1 MDGILAVDKPAG
13 ITSHDVVDHVRRV
26 AGMRRI
32 GHTGTLD
39 PRATGLLLLCLGRAT
54 RLSEFF
60 IGLDK
65 AYEGRMRL
73 GTVSAS
79 CDMEGPILEERP
91 VPESLTLEAIQAACD
106 PFLGEISQ
114 VPPMMSAVKRGGTP
128 LYKMARKGIEV
139 ERQPRKVRVD
149 EFRITAWEPPYAY
162 LRVRCSSG
170 TYVRALCHEAGGV
183 LGCGAALDT
192 LRRTQVGRYT
202 LDQAVPLDSLRT
214 PEDILDRLIPMG
226 KALDLPAVVADPV
239 QAALIENGNP
249 ILTRERLNTE
259 PGDKVQILDR
269 RGRLIAI
276 GQAQPSA
283 AGYRIMPRRVL
294 SRQAD

>member
-1 MDGILAVDKPAG
+1 MDGILAVDKPAD

-39 PRATGLLLLCLGRAT
+39 PRATGLLLLCLGKAT

-73 GTVSAS
+73 GMVSAS
-79 CDMEGPILEERP
+79 YDMEGPILEERP
-91 VPESLTLEAIQAACD
+91 VPEGLTLEAIQDACD
-106 PFLGEISQ
+106 PFLGEIQQ

-139 ERQPRKVRVD
+139 EREPRTVRVD
-149 EFRITAWEPPYAY
+149 EFRVTAWDPPYA
-162 LRVRCSSG
+162 RIVVRCSSG
-170 TYVRALCHEAGGV
+170 TYVRALCHEVGMA

-192 LRRTQVGRYT
+192 LRRTRVGRFTVDEAVT
-202 LDQAVPLDSLRT
+202 LDALRA
-214 PEDILDRLIPMG
+214 PDDILDRLVPMG
-226 KALDLPAVVADPV
+226 KALDLPVVVADNARV
-239 QAALIENGNP
+239 AMIENGNP
-249 ILTRERLNTE
+249 IVTRERLDTA
-259 PGDKVQILDR
+259 PGGRVQVLDQ

-276 GQAQPSA
+276 GEAYPSA
-283 AGYRIMPRRVL
+283 VGYRIMPKRVL
-294 SRQAD
+294 THRAD

>member
-26 AGMRRI
+26 TGMRRI

-39 PRATGLLLLCLGRAT
+39 PRATGLLLLCLGKAT

-60 IGLDK
+60 LGLDK

-73 GTVSAS
+73 GVISAS
-79 CDMEGPILEERP
+79 YDMEGPIIEERP
-91 VPESLTLEAIQAACD
+91 VPESLTREMIQAACN
-106 PFLGEISQ
+106 PFLGDIQQ
-114 VPPMMSAVKRGGTP
+114 VPPMVSAVKRGGTP

-139 ERQPRKVRVD
+139 ERKPRTVRVD
-149 EFRITAWEPPYAY
+149 EFRITAWEPPCAY
-162 LRVRCSSG
+162 LCVRCSSG
-170 TYVRALCHEAGGV
+170 TYVRALCHEVGLA

-192 LRRTQVGRYT
+192 LRRIQVGRFT
-202 LDQAVPLDSLRT
+202 LDQAAPLDSLRT
-214 PEDILDRLIPMG
+214 PEEVQDRLIPMG
-226 KALDLPAVVADPV
+226 KALDLPAVVADNV
-239 QAALIENGNP
+239 QTALIENGNP

-259 PGDKVQILDR
+259 PGAKVQVLDR

-276 GQAQPSA
+276 AEAQPSA
-283 AGYRIMPRRVL
+283 AGYRIMPKRVL